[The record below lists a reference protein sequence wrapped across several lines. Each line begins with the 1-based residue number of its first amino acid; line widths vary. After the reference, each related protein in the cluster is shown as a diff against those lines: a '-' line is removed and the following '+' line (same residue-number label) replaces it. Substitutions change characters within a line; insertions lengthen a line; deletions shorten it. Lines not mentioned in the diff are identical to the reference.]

1 MSDQK
6 SFKGR
11 VVRITFH
18 NKDNGYTVAR
28 VEVQGRPGLTTVVG
42 SLPGLGEGQGRFGHW
57 TEMGA
62 NATQGK
68 RRL

>member
-1 MSDQK
+1 ML
-6 SFKGR
+6 
-11 VVRITFH
+11 
-18 NKDNGYTVAR
+18 
-28 VEVQGRPGLTTVVG
+28 EVQVTEVDAGAEQRAEGTVQAG
-42 SLPGLGEGQGRFGHW
+42 GIQPTGDEQAGLGEGQGRFGHW